1 MLAHQAGQ
9 GSNGLLL
16 FPFIEGGVDYAGSQH
31 LAGGIH
37 HSNLAAV
44 AVSRV
49 QAHGDK
55 TLHRRLHQ
63 QGLEIQGKIMNGT
76 LAGSVGELVANFPL
90 DGGKNQPLKSI
101 LRGGADKSGNGHNR
115 LQRGTTDNGS
125 AFVAGQGNGGL
136 QDALLF
142 APVDGKNLVIQNA
155 GNGLREIIVKFIDA
169 VFFCSVFCFAGQKS
183 FAHDYFPQPL
193 SDVSIVGEVF
203 CDNII
208 GTLESFLGGINS
220 LIRVYIPFCQHRGVL
235 AVLRENRF
243 SQRRQTFFSGHGATG
258 TPLLLVRAIKVFH
271 FGHGLCLINGG
282 GQLLR
287 EFSLVIDGLFHFFP
301 PSLQIAQIGQT
312 GFQITK
318 GGIIHG
324 TVHFLTVA
332 RDERNGISFINQLDD
347 IFNIFLFLFQLLRQN
362 FGN

>member
-1 MLAHQAGQ
+1 M
-9 GSNGLLL
+9 
-16 FPFIEGGVDYAGSQH
+16 
-31 LAGGIH
+31 
-37 HSNLAAV
+37 
-44 AVSRV
+44 
-49 QAHGDK
+49 
-55 TLHRRLHQ
+55 
-63 QGLEIQGKIMNGT
+63 
-76 LAGSVGELVANFPL
+76 
-90 DGGKNQPLKSI
+90 
-101 LRGGADKSGNGHNR
+101 
-115 LQRGTTDNGS
+115 
-125 AFVAGQGNGGL
+125 
-136 QDALLF
+136 
-142 APVDGKNLVIQNA
+142 IQNT
-155 GNGLREIIVKFIDA
+155 GNGLREVIVKLINTIFFRT
-169 VFFCSVFCFAGQKS
+169 VFRFAGQKS
-183 FAHDYFPQPL
+183 FVHDNFPQSL
-193 SDVSIVGEVF
+193 SDVSIVREVF
-203 CDNII
+203 CNNII
-208 GTLESFLGGINS
+208 GALESFLGGINS
-220 LIRVYIPFCQHRGVL
+220 LIRVYIPFCQHRGIL

-258 TPLLLVRAIKVFH
+258 TPLLFVRAIKVFH

-332 RDERNGISFINQLDD
+332 SDERNGVSFINQLDD